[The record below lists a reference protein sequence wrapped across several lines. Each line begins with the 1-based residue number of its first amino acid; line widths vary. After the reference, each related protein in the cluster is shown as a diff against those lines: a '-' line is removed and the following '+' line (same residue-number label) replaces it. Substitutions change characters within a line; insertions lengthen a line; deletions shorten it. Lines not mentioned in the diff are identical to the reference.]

1 MSRIERR
8 YFGRLFDG
16 TEVEAIDLIGDAGVS
31 ATVLTYG
38 ATLQALRAPDR
49 WGVEADV
56 LLGFDTLGGYVEDGA
71 YQGATVGR
79 YANRIAGGQFRRD
92 GRVFRLSANEGPN
105 CLHGGAC
112 GWNRA
117 HWTVSR
123 LGSTAEGG
131 VEVHFSHVSP
141 DGDQGFPGE
150 VRVEAGFL
158 LHGTRLTLIYRATTS
173 APTPINLTSHGYF
186 NLEADNA
193 PVLDHQLLLRAE
205 AFLAVDVRRIPTE
218 PLPVAGTPFNFRQ
231 ATALGDQIA
240 VAHPQLVQ
248 AGGYDHCYVLPGS
261 RDLRL
266 PVAELSAPR
275 SGRRL
280 KMGTTEPGVQLYT
293 GNVLG
298 PAPPGKGGRLYGPH
312 HGVCLETQNL
322 PDAPNRTDFPNCFL
336 KPGDLYESQTWL
348 EFDVAP

>member
-8 YFGRLFDG
+8 YFGRLVDG

-31 ATVLTYG
+31 ATILTYG

-56 LLGFDTLGGYVEDGA
+56 LLGFDTLDGYLQDGA

-79 YANRIAGGQFRRD
+79 YANRIAGAQFTHA
-92 GRVFRLSANEGPN
+92 GAAYRLSANEGPN

-117 HWTVSR
+117 LWSVAR
-123 LGSTAEGG
+123 LGPTADGG
-131 VEVHFSHVSP
+131 VEVLLSHVSP

-150 VRVEAGFL
+150 VWVEAGFL
-158 LHGTRLTLIYRATTS
+158 LDGARLTLSYRATTH

-186 NLEADNA
+186 NLEGGDAS
-193 PVLDHQLLLRAE
+193 VLDHRLVLHAD
-205 AFLAVDVRRIPTE
+205 AFLAVDARRIPMARQ
-218 PLPVAGTPFNFRQ
+218 PVADTPFDFRQ
-231 ATALGDQIA
+231 AKALGEQIA

-248 AGGYDHCYVLPGS
+248 AGGYDHCYVLQGA
-261 RDLRL
+261 RDVGL
-266 PVAELSAPR
+266 PVAELTAPR

-280 KMGTTEPGVQLYT
+280 KIGTTEPGVQLYT

-298 PAPPGKGGRLYGPH
+298 PAPTGKGGRLYGPR
-312 HGVCLETQNL
+312 HGVCVETQNL
-322 PDAPNRTDFPNCFL
+322 PDAPNRTDFPNCIL
-336 KPGDLYESQTWL
+336 KPGDVYESQTWL
-348 EFDVAP
+348 EFDVTP